1 MGSVDGVVEVR
12 GAPLEE
18 SRRPRRGLP
27 SLFAVWLFAAAL
39 GASLLWA
46 VPQAQESGNLE
57 GELASLERQVSAERS
72 LIEDATA
79 RLSALRGQT
88 AGLRS
93 RQHELLGRVRADGDR
108 ITALQLRIKQMKAA
122 RHAASAEPAKPP
134 CDASCRA
141 ERASPPKPPECHF
154 VSNHH
159 GVFIPG
165 CD

>member
-1 MGSVDGVVEVR
+1 MGSVDGVVELR
-12 GAPLEE
+12 GAPLKE
-18 SRRPRRGLP
+18 SRRPRRGLL
-27 SLFAVWLFAAAL
+27 SLLAVWMFAAAL
-39 GASLLWA
+39 GAFLLWA
-46 VPQAQESGNLE
+46 VPQAQESGNLK

-79 RLSALRGQT
+79 HLSALRDQT
-88 AGLRS
+88 VRQRS
-93 RQHELLGRVRADGDR
+93 TQHELSGRIRDNVDR
-108 ITALQLRIKQMKAA
+108 ITALQLRIKQMKTAQRAA
-122 RHAASAEPAKPP
+122 AAAPAKPP

-141 ERASPPKPPECHF
+141 ERVSPPKPPQCHF